1 MLGAGVRGAREAERG
16 GIEAWSQTPQKLKSR
31 DCLKVQDMALE
42 AEETQAG
49 RSPGWGSQRPRES
62 FGKVSS
68 QLWVLLL
75 RMREEWALSW
85 LTEPVAVTPL
95 HASPK
100 DSEVPSVSEPLVVVE
115 RELRV
120 G

>member
-1 MLGAGVRGAREAERG
+1 M
-16 GIEAWSQTPQKLKSR
+16 
-31 DCLKVQDMALE
+31 
-42 AEETQAG
+42 
-49 RSPGWGSQRPRES
+49 
-62 FGKVSS
+62 SS